1 MFFAKQDNLLT
12 MWLQT
17 SSERWGP
24 GLSRRD
30 DEETFPLS
38 FCCYEETQAAGS
50 WVTQRELVQ
59 RQSNENRVG
68 DFVLTARCVFADSS
82 LIEHMSRQR
91 ERVWAIS
98 DCVDPPTFRKAC
110 AAHLLRRLCPGP
122 M

>member
-38 FCCYEETQAAGS
+38 FCWYQETTQAAGS
-50 WVTQRELVQ
+50 WVTQRELV
-59 RQSNENRVG
+59 
-68 DFVLTARCVFADSS
+68 
-82 LIEHMSRQR
+82 
-91 ERVWAIS
+91 
-98 DCVDPPTFRKAC
+98 
-110 AAHLLRRLCPGP
+110 
-122 M
+122 